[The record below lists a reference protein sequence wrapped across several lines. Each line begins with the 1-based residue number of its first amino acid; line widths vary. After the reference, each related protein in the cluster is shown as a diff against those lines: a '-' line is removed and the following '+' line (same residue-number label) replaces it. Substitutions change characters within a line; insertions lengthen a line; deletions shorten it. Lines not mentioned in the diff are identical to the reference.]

1 MTPRLFVLTIVIAI
15 LIALMGGALIVG
27 GLWLGLS
34 TAAHANLTNSTTA
47 NSGKAAAPSN
57 ALGVGTT
64 APEFSLSG
72 LDQQVV
78 SLSQFRGKVVVL
90 NFWATWCGPCS
101 AEMPN
106 IEKVYQNMSQEDVIF
121 LAVDQAEFADE
132 VRGYV
137 DLYHLHYPILLDDH
151 AQVGHLYRVQA
162 LPTTV
167 FIDRAGI
174 IREVH
179 IGGPMSEDFIRTHI
193 QSILR

>member
-1 MTPRLFVLTIVIAI
+1 MTPRLFVLTIVIAG
-15 LIALMGGALIVG
+15 LIAIMGSALIAG

-34 TAAHANLTNSTTA
+34 TVAHANLTLSTPANTGTA
-47 NSGKAAAPSN
+47 VIPSN

-64 APEFSLSG
+64 APDFSLTD
-72 LDQQVV
+72 LDQKVER
-78 SLSQFRGKVVVL
+78 LGQFRGKVVVL

-106 IEKVYQNMSQEDVIF
+106 IEKVYQNTSRDDVIF

-167 FIDRAGI
+167 FIDRDGI

-179 IGGPMSEDFIRTHI
+179 IGGPMSEDFIRAHI